1 MQKMSAT
8 NTAEDQG
15 TDFLANRGTQSN
27 PGSHNNS
34 RNQNSNNV
42 TTYKGKIIDTNG
54 HIFTARLSALSNAM
68 TFYDKEY

>member
-1 MQKMSAT
+1 MSAT
-8 NTAEDQG
+8 NTEDQG

-27 PGSHNNS
+27 PGTSHNNS

-42 TTYKGKIIDTNG
+42 TTAYKGKITDMNG